1 LTTDFINVPINYGAY
16 LPELSYAKVAL
27 GERKYY

>member
-1 LTTDFINVPINYGAY
+1 LITNFINVPINYGAY

-27 GERKYY
+27 VEKKYY